1 MGIIKIT
8 AAVIVCSVAALILRR
23 TLPETSLLVQLAGVA
38 AVALMIVQSISAV
51 SSGARD
57 LLNGAVEDGY
67 IKLLLKALGTALAA
81 KTGADICNDSG
92 NTALAGV
99 VELAGKV
106 LVIMICMSML
116 RTVVSFTGGM
126 LK

>member
-8 AAVIVCSVAALILRR
+8 AAVIVCSVAA
-23 TLPETSLLVQLAGVA
+23 
-38 AVALMIVQSISAV
+38 QSISAV